1 MSEMVS
7 AMYSAVLRG
16 EQQAGGGTPRQ
27 FWNYGLWD
35 SSTPDPRTASE
46 QLVEYLLSKLPP
58 RQSRVLDIAF
68 GKGESTLRLCG
79 LLGAENVVGINIGAD
94 QLEAARKLGVRC
106 ELHAMDAAHMDFAPN
121 SFDVILC
128 IEAAFHFR
136 TRASFLNRAY
146 SMLRHDG
153 RLIMSD
159 ILFHSSH
166 GLPSQ
171 VFPIENQIHSIDDY
185 RSILVDAGFD
195 DDRVRIER
203 TTERQIVPYFAFLAR
218 TMQMLPFPSA
228 TCTFGA
234 ALSAQDVWR
243 LGFMLPRLLNL
254 TACVI
259 VTAAK

>member
-1 MSEMVS
+1 MSEMLS

-16 EQQAGGGTPRQ
+16 EQQASGGSPRQ

-35 SSTPDPRTASE
+35 SSTLEPRTASE

-58 RQSRVLDIAF
+58 QPSRVLDVAF
-68 GKGESTLRLCG
+68 GKGESTLRLCRLFG
-79 LLGAENVVGINIGAD
+79 TPNVVGVNLGAD

-121 SFDVILC
+121 SFDAILC

-136 TRASFLNRAY
+136 TRASFIKLAH
-146 SMLRHDG
+146 SILRRDG

-166 GLPSQ
+166 GLTPQ
-171 VFPIENQIHSIDDY
+171 MFPIENQIHSIDDY
-185 RSILVDAGFD
+185 RSVLIDAGFD
-195 DDRVRIER
+195 DDRVHIER
-203 TTERQIVPYFAFLAR
+203 TTDRQIVPYFAFLAR
-218 TMQMLPFPSA
+218 AMRMLPS
-228 TCTFGA
+228 TFGVT
-234 ALSAQDVWR
+234 LSAEDVWR

-259 VTAAK
+259 VTAAKS